1 MRRRASKF
9 QKKLGVVLQGPFEN
23 STKAVQKYKQKLST
37 TVDNFYAFCGIL
49 FKKAGFWVVF
59 TQVFINKMWIT
70 LFFMW
75 ITIKIIH
82 ILIKI
87 ISAKSHDIHHKIML
101 Y

>member
-1 MRRRASKF
+1 M
-9 QKKLGVVLQGPFEN
+9 
-23 STKAVQKYKQKLST
+23 
-37 TVDNFYAFCGIL
+37 
-49 FKKAGFWVVF
+49 VF
-59 TQVFINKMWIT
+59 TQNFINKMWIT

-87 ISAKSHDIHHKIML
+87 ISAKSHDIYHKIML

>member
-1 MRRRASKF
+1 M
-9 QKKLGVVLQGPFEN
+9 
-23 STKAVQKYKQKLST
+23 
-37 TVDNFYAFCGIL
+37 
-49 FKKAGFWVVF
+49 VF
-59 TQVFINKMWIT
+59 AQIFINKMWIT
-70 LFFMW
+70 LFFVW

>member
-1 MRRRASKF
+1 M
-9 QKKLGVVLQGPFEN
+9 
-23 STKAVQKYKQKLST
+23 
-37 TVDNFYAFCGIL
+37 
-49 FKKAGFWVVF
+49 VF
-59 TQVFINKMWIT
+59 AQNFINKMWIT
-70 LFFMW
+70 LFFVW